1 MFGWVELEKSFI
13 TSAQDLKIYL
23 LYICIFDISIDCASM
38 RGTGEN
44 IEVNDQT
51 AQTRILFSTFFVRVQ
66 LGEISDS
73 TD

>member
-1 MFGWVELEKSFI
+1 MLGWAELEKKFYNLGSRFEDLLSF
-13 TSAQDLKIYL
+13 
-23 LYICIFDISIDCASM
+23 CIFDISIDCASM

-66 LGEISDS
+66 LGEISDC